1 MASQIQYQDPT
12 MQLLSQLLG
21 SKTTTSSSTSSDPA
35 AADALKQLL
44 TQMQQ
49 SSTPEGM
56 AAMMAQLFQTGAQQ
70 VPALTQQYANAAGA
84 RTTGNSSLQL
94 ALGDLNSELA
104 KQAAQL
110 AMTQQQNTANVA
122 NQLAGATRTQTQT
135 QKQGVGGNPLL
146 LTGAGMLLNQ
156 ANKRGWID
164 KAGDM
169 LFGAPGATDVSSSL
183 TMPEYGTSLLP
194 QMTSDA
200 FSIGQPMAENTSYL
214 DFGGISDAVSD
225 FGSGLLDYGSD
236 LFSGGDS
243 SLLDDEAFDM
253 FFADGGMPARG
264 RTDMGAR
271 TPATLQGAL
280 QVSDAQAIAAM
291 IQQAQQQA
299 QQQMPGGNSTTN
311 LGTQREGKDGQ
322 DSQAGPGFNDNYS
335 PDALGYAQSALKANS
350 FANMLGMGIPGLGP
364 VAGLVNAQ
372 SPTEAVN
379 NMIATAVGMVNPIA
393 GIAAKYAL
401 AQFSGSDGYGEGY
414 GDRGPGGSSGEAGA
428 VAGGASPRG
437 PGDYS
442 GGGGRDRNGPDGGY
456 GTGARDSAGMGNMGG
471 GFGDHSGGGYGDGGS
486 DSGGDSGDGGDS
498 DGGRGFK
505 NGGVPGGRISG
516 PGTGTSDS
524 IKMPLANVSN
534 GEYIVSADVVNAVG
548 PQFFDML
555 QAAFHKG
562 GKPA

>member
-21 SKTTTSSSTSSDPA
+21 SKTTTSRSSSSDPA
-35 AADALKQLL
+35 ATAALQQLL
-44 TQMQQ
+44 AQMQQ

-146 LTGAGMLLNQ
+146 LAGAGMLLNQ

-164 KAGDM
+164 KIGDTIFGPSGGADAAAG
-169 LFGAPGATDVSSSL
+169 LST
-183 TMPEYGTSLLP
+183 PEYGSSMLP

-214 DFGGISDAVSD
+214 DFGGITDAVSD
-225 FGSGLLDYGSD
+225 FGNGLLDYGSD
-236 LFSGGDS
+236 LFSGGGDS

-253 FFADGGMPARG
+253 FFADGGMPSRG

-299 QQQMPGGNSTTN
+299 AATPIT
-311 LGTQREGKDGQ
+311 GTQRENKEGQ
-322 DSQAGPGFNDNYS
+322 DSQAGSGFNDNYS
-335 PDALGYAQSALKANS
+335 TDALGYAQSALKANS
-350 FANMLGMGIPGLGP
+350 FANMLGMGIPGMGP
-364 VAGLVNAQ
+364 ISGLVNAQ

-379 NMIATAVGMVNPIA
+379 NMIATAVGMVNPLA
-393 GIAAKYAL
+393 GLAAKYAL
-401 AQFSGSDGYGEGY
+401 AQVSGSGGYGEGY

-437 PGDYS
+437 PGDY

-471 GFGDHSGGGYGDGGS
+471 GFGDHSGGGYGDSGS

-516 PGTGTSDS
+516 PGNGTSDS

>member
-35 AADALKQLL
+35 ATAALQQLL

-56 AAMMAQLFQTGAQQ
+56 AAMIAQLFQTGAQQ

-104 KQAAQL
+104 NQAAQL
-110 AMTQQQNTANVA
+110 AMTQQKNTADVA
-122 NQLAGATRTQTQT
+122 GKLAEATRTNTQT
-135 QKQGVGGNPLL
+135 EKQGVGGNPLL

-169 LFGAPGATDVSSSL
+169 LFGAPGATDVASSM

-200 FSIGQPMAENTSYL
+200 FSLGQPLAENTSYL

-225 FGSGLLDYGSD
+225 FGRGLLDYGSD
-236 LFSGGDS
+236 LFSGGGS

-291 IQQAQQQA
+291 IQQAQQQQA
-299 QQQMPGGNSTTN
+299 AATPII
-311 LGTQREGKDGQ
+311 GTQRENKDGQ
-322 DSQAGPGFNDNYS
+322 DSQEGPGFNDNYS
-335 PDALGYAQSALKANS
+335 PSALGYAQSALKANS

-379 NMIATAVGMVNPIA
+379 NMIATAVGMVNPVA

-401 AQFSGSDGYGEGY
+401 AQVSGSGGYGEGY
-414 GDRGPGGSSGEAGA
+414 GDRGPGGSSGEVGA

-437 PGDYS
+437 PGDY

-471 GFGDHSGGGYGDGGS
+471 GYGDHSGGGYGDSGS
-486 DSGGDSGDGGDS
+486 DSGGDGGDGGDS

>member
-21 SKTTTSSSTSSDPA
+21 SKTTTSRSTSADPA

-164 KAGDM
+164 KIGDTV
-169 LFGAPGATDVSSSL
+169 FGPSGGATDVASSL

-200 FSIGQPMAENTSYL
+200 FSIGQPIAENTSYL
-214 DFGGISDAVSD
+214 DFGGITDAVSD
-225 FGSGLLDYGSD
+225 FGNGLLDYGSD
-236 LFSGGDS
+236 LFSGGGDS

-253 FFADGGMPARG
+253 FFADGGMPSRG

-291 IQQAQQQA
+291 IQQAQQQ
-299 QQQMPGGNSTTN
+299 QQQAAATPIT
-311 LGTQREGKDGQ
+311 GTQRENKDGQ
-322 DSQAGPGFNDNYS
+322 DSQEGPGFNDNYS
-335 PDALGYAQSALKANS
+335 PSALGYAQSALKANS
-350 FANMLGMGIPGLGP
+350 FANMFGKGIPGMGP
-364 VAGLVNAQ
+364 ISGLVNAQ

-401 AQFSGSDGYGEGY
+401 AQVSGSGGYGEGY

-437 PGDYS
+437 PGDYG

-471 GFGDHSGGGYGDGGS
+471 GFGDHSGGGYGDSGS

-505 NGGVPGGRISG
+505 NGGVPGGRITG

>member
-1 MASQIQYQDPT
+1 MASQIQYQDST

-21 SKTTTSSSTSSDPA
+21 SKTTTSSSTNSDPA
-35 AADALKQLL
+35 ATAALQQLL

-146 LTGAGMLLNQ
+146 MTGAGMLLNQ

-164 KAGDM
+164 KAGDA
-169 LFGAPGATDVSSSL
+169 LFGKVGAADVTGSM

-214 DFGGISDAVSD
+214 DFGGITDAVSN
-225 FGSGLLDYGSD
+225 FGSGLMDYGSD
-236 LFSGGDS
+236 LFSSGDS
-243 SLLDDEAFDM
+243 SLLNDEAFDM

-291 IQQAQQQA
+291 IQQAQQQ
-299 QQQMPGGNSTTN
+299 QQQTLGGNPTTN

-322 DSQAGPGFNDNYS
+322 DSQAGPGFSDTYS

-350 FANMLGMGIPGLGP
+350 FANMLGLGIPGLGP

-401 AQFSGSDGYGEGY
+401 AQASGGGGYAGY

-437 PGDYS
+437 PGD
-442 GGGGRDRNGPDGGY
+442 GEGGGRRDSNGPDGGY
-456 GTGARDSAGMGNMGG
+456 GTGTRDSAGMGNMGG
-471 GFGDHSGGGYGDGGS
+471 GYGDHSGGGYGDSGGS
-486 DSGGDSGDGGDS
+486 DGGSGDGGDS

>member
-12 MQLLSQLLG
+12 MQLLGQLLG
-21 SKTTTSSSTSSDPA
+21 SKTSTSTSTQAAPA
-35 AADALKQLL
+35 ATAALQQLL
-44 TQMQQ
+44 AQMQQ

-56 AAMMAQLFQTGAQQ
+56 AAMMAQLFQAGAQQ

-110 AMTQQQNTANVA
+110 AMTQQTNTANVA
-122 NQLAGATRTQTQT
+122 GQLANATRTQTQT

-164 KAGDM
+164 KAGDAI
-169 LFGAPGATDVSSSL
+169 FGGTGATDVASGLS
-183 TMPEYGTSLLP
+183 MPEYGSGLLP

-200 FSIGQPMAENTSYL
+200 FSIGQPLAENTSYL
-214 DFGGISDAVSD
+214 DFSGITDAVSD
-225 FGSGLLDYGSD
+225 FGSGLMDYGSD
-236 LFSGGDS
+236 LFSGGGS
-243 SLLDDEAFDM
+243 SLLDDESFDM

-291 IQQAQQQA
+291 IQQAQQQQA
-299 QQQMPGGNSTTN
+299 AATRAA
-311 LGTQREGKDGQ
+311 GTQREGKEGQ
-322 DSQAGPGFNDNYS
+322 DSQEGPGFNDNYS

-350 FANMLGMGIPGLGP
+350 FANMFGAGIPGLGP
-364 VAGLVNAQ
+364 IAGLVNAQ

-379 NMIATAVGMVNPIA
+379 NMIATAVGMVNPVA
-393 GIAAKYAL
+393 GLAAKYAL
-401 AQFSGSDGYGEGY
+401 AQASGGDGYGAGY

-428 VAGGASPRG
+428 VAGGATPRG
-437 PGDYS
+437 PGDYG

-456 GTGARDSAGMGNMGG
+456 GTGTRDSSGMGNMGG
-471 GFGDHSGGGYGDGGS
+471 GFGDHSGGGYGGDSG
-486 DSGGDSGDGGDS
+486 DSGGDSDSGGGGDFKDGGI
-498 DGGRGFK
+498 
-505 NGGVPGGRISG
+505 PGGRISG